1 MKVWGIWA
9 TLAFAILAFVLGQAM
24 GFAVLSLVKSI
35 DPGRVDTDGTAV
47 AIYTLISNPVEIVTL
62 VLAIQLLGT
71 DVREYLGIDV
81 PHRRDVAIAVAA
93 LAAAI
98 ALADAT
104 TFALGKDMV
113 PPFQIELHRTAREEG
128 SLPWLWLAIVLAA
141 PVGEELLFRGFMF
154 RGFVHEPRDAV
165 PGILVISLIWSMLH
179 VQYDWFGTAQVFAI
193 GLLFGF
199 VRWRTGS
206 TTLAI
211 LMHVLLNL
219 ESVVETVFVMG
230 GVSGG

>member
-24 GFAVLSLVKSI
+24 GFAVLSMVKTL

-47 AIYTLISNPVEIVTL
+47 AIYTLVSNPVEIVTL

-71 DVREYLGIDV
+71 RALDYLGIDI

-93 LAAAI
+93 LAATIVA
-98 ALADAT
+98 ADAM

-113 PPFQIELHRTAREEG
+113 PAFQIELHRTAREQG
-128 SLPWLWLAIVLAA
+128 SLPWLWLAIIVAA

-165 PGILVISLIWSMLH
+165 PGILIIALIWSMLH
-179 VQYDWFGTAQVFAI
+179 VQYDWFGTAQVFVI

-219 ESVVETVFVMG
+219 ESVVETVIVMG
-230 GVSGG
+230 WV

>member
-71 DVREYLGIDV
+71 DVREYLGLDV

-98 ALADAT
+98 AVADAT

-113 PPFQIELHRTAREEG
+113 PPFQVELHRTAREEG
-128 SLPWLWLAIVLAA
+128 SLPWLWLAIVVAA

-230 GVSGG
+230 WV

>member
-24 GFAVLSLVKSI
+24 GFAVLSMIKSI
-35 DPGRVDTDGTAV
+35 DPGRVDTDGAAV

-71 DVREYLGIDV
+71 DAREYLGLDV
-81 PHRRDVAIAVAA
+81 PQPRDIAIAVAA

-98 ALADAT
+98 AVADT
-104 TFALGKDMV
+104 VTLALGKDMV
-113 PPFQIELHRTAREEG
+113 PPFQVELHRTAREEG
-128 SLPWLWLAIVLAA
+128 SLPWLWLAIIVAA

-154 RGFVHEPRDAV
+154 RGFIHEPRDAV

-179 VQYDWFGTAQVFAI
+179 VQYDWFGAAQVFVI

-206 TTLAI
+206 TTLVI

-230 GVSGG
+230 WV

>member
-71 DVREYLGIDV
+71 DVREYLGIDM

-128 SLPWLWLAIVLAA
+128 SLPWLWLAIVVAA

-154 RGFVHEPRDAV
+154 RGFIHEPRDAV
-165 PGILVISLIWSMLH
+165 PGILIISLIWSMLH

-230 GVSGG
+230 WV

>member
-71 DVREYLGIDV
+71 DAREYLGIDI
-81 PHRRDVAIAVAA
+81 PHWRDVAIAVAG

-98 ALADAT
+98 VLADAV
-104 TFALGKDMV
+104 TFALGKEMV
-113 PPFQIELHRTAREEG
+113 PAFQLELHRTAQAEG
-128 SLPWLWLAIVLAA
+128 TLPWLWLAILVAA

-154 RGFVHEPRDAV
+154 RGFVHEPRDAL
-165 PGILVISLIWSMLH
+165 PAILVLALIWSLLH
-179 VQYDWFGTAQVFAI
+179 VQYDWFGTAQVFLI
-193 GLLFGF
+193 GVLFGF
-199 VRWRTGS
+199 VRWRSGS
-206 TTLAI
+206 TTLVI
-211 LMHVLLNL
+211 LLHMLLNL
-219 ESVVETVFVMG
+219 ESVAETIFVMG
-230 GVSGG
+230 WV

>member
-24 GFAVLSLVKSI
+24 GFAVLSTLKTI

-47 AIYTLISNPVEIVTL
+47 AIYTLISNPIEIVTL
-62 VLAIQLLGT
+62 VLAIQLLGSNA
-71 DVREYLGIDV
+71 REYLGIDI
-81 PHRRDVAIAVAA
+81 PHWRDVAIAVAG
-93 LAAAI
+93 LAATI
-98 ALADAT
+98 AAADAV

-113 PPFQIELHRTAREEG
+113 PAFQIELHRTARAQG
-128 SLPWLWLAIVLAA
+128 SLPWLWLAIIVAA
-141 PVGEELLFRGFMF
+141 PVGEELLFRGFLF

-165 PGILVISLIWSMLH
+165 PGILIISLIWSMLH
-179 VQYDWFGTAQVFAI
+179 VQYDWFGTSQVFVI

-219 ESVVETVFVMG
+219 ESVVETVIVMG
-230 GVSGG
+230 WV